1 MGMLVVVGISVVLF
15 RPQSVQS
22 TGDGSSAIGLYA
34 QTSDTVGLLK
44 FYDGKKK
51 YCLGYDPK
59 GYVKAIENCAP
70 CLEGSC
76 FPKPYLHWVLTGKG
90 KQARIKALPFENT
103 RNHMSRPQCLQ
114 RSGLGEGEP

>member
-1 MGMLVVVGISVVLF
+1 MG
-15 RPQSVQS
+15 
-22 TGDGSSAIGLYA
+22 A

-59 GYVKAIENCAP
+59 EYVKAIENCAP

-76 FPKPYLHWVLTGKG
+76 RPKPYLHWVLTGKG
-90 KQARIKALPFENT
+90 KQARIKTLPFENT

-114 RSGLGEGEP
+114 RSGLGEGEPIGVGGCKTRSPPQEFLLNNGQFR